1 MFIRK
6 VILAIALLAISS
18 AQTLAGAT
26 LDRVTKSGVL
36 TNVLVNDYPPFSY
49 LDENNTLAGFDIDV
63 AQAVADKLGVK
74 LRLETPGW
82 ETIVSGKWEGRWDIS
97 IGSMTPT
104 KERAEVLSFPVQYY
118 SSPAV
123 LVVHKD
129 ETRIA
134 DIKDISGR
142 QVGVGTGSSY
152 EAYLQKKL
160 VIETPGAQPVAFPF
174 DDVTVVPG
182 DVTVNFQNL
191 ALGPGVRLDAIIDNL
206 ATSQERIDKTHAF
219 KIIGKPLY
227 GEPNWVATEKGDAEW
242 DARVAETIK
251 ALRSD
256 GTLAKISNKWFGTDI
271 TAGDF

>member
-1 MFIRK
+1 MSFRK
-6 VILAIALLAISS
+6 TILAALILAVTSAPVIAG
-18 AQTLAGAT
+18 TT
-26 LDRVTKSGVL
+26 LDRVQKTGVL

-49 LDENNTLAGFDIDV
+49 IDENNKLAGFDIDV
-63 AQAVADKLGVK
+63 AQAVADK

-82 ETIVSGKWEGRWDIS
+82 ETIVSGKWQGRWDLS

-104 KERAEVLSFPVQYY
+104 KERAEVLSFPVEYY

-123 LVVHKD
+123 LIVHKD
-129 ETRIA
+129 DTRIN
-134 DIKDISGR
+134 DIKDISGK

-160 VIETPGAQPVAFPF
+160 VIETPGARKVEFPF
-174 DDVTVVPG
+174 DNVAIVPG
-182 DVTVNFQNL
+182 ETTVNFQNL

-206 ATSQERIDKTHAF
+206 ATIKERIDRTHAF

-227 GEPNWVATEKGDAEW
+227 GEPNWIATEKGDPEW
-242 DARVAETIK
+242 DAKVAETIAALK
-251 ALRSD
+251 AD
-256 GTLAKISNKWFGTDI
+256 GTLAKISQKWFGSDI

>member
-1 MFIRK
+1 MHIK
-6 VILAIALLAISS
+6 ISTLAVLIIAISS
-18 AQTLAGAT
+18 AQSFAGAT
-26 LDRVTKSGVL
+26 LDRVEKTGVL
-36 TNVLVNDYPPFSY
+36 TNALVNDYPPFSY

-74 LRLETPGW
+74 LKLETPGW
-82 ETIVSGKWEGRWDIS
+82 ETIVSGKWQGRWDVS

-104 KERAEVLSFPVQYY
+104 KERAEVLDFPVQYY

-129 ETRIA
+129 ETRIG

-142 QVGVGTGSSY
+142 KVGVGTGSSY
-152 EAYLQKKL
+152 EAYVQKKL
-160 VIETPGAQPVAFPF
+160 VIETPGARPVEFPF
-174 DDVTVVPG
+174 DNVTVVPG

-206 ATSQERIDKTHAF
+206 ATSKERVDKTGAF
-219 KIIGKPLY
+219 KIVGKPLY
-227 GEPNWVATEKGDAEW
+227 GEPNWVATEKGDPEW
-242 DARVAETIK
+242 DAKVAETIN
-251 ALRSD
+251 ALRKD
-256 GTLAKISNKWFGTDI
+256 GTLAKISNKWFGADI